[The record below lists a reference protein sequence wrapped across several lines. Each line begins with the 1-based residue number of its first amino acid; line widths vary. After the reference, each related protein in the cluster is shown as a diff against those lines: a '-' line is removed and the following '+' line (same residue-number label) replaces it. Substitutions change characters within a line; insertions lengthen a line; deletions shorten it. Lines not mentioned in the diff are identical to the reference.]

1 MALKVYARVRVRGVL
16 GEGASGGCGS
26 GRGWRRE
33 RGGSRRWERGG
44 DEIGRSNLSSIA

>member
-33 RGGSRRWERGG
+33 RGGGRCRRRRE
-44 DEIGRSNLSSIA
+44 EIGRSNRSSIA